1 MKCIQLFHPPPKKK
15 NYVYRHG
22 ARLLKVSRNKLKYQ
36 ILHPKT
42 SK

>member
-1 MKCIQLFHPPPKKK
+1 MKCIQLFHQKKK

-22 ARLLKVSRNKLKYQ
+22 ARLLKVTRNKLKYQ
-36 ILHPKT
+36 IFHPKT